1 MVSGWLNHRP
11 WRRGYQTSWWAAAG
25 GGSPGGNVW
34 KPKIFR
40 RTVAAGGAGART
52 PTAVPGST
60 QSFDV
65 PALAPVVC
73 DADQKG
79 DSGMVSAY
87 VLVSV
92 EAGKNQEV
100 VAALRSMDAVKQAHA
115 CWGQP
120 DIFAFVEVADE
131 PTLAEV
137 VLTAIQGL
145 PGIRTTETYIVAPV

>member
-1 MVSGWLNHRP
+1 VEAEGLPAYGSAGRCRRSDPNGRSGLHP
-11 WRRGYQTSWWAAAG
+11 
-25 GGSPGGNVW
+25 V
-34 KPKIFR
+34 
-40 RTVAAGGAGART
+40 V
-52 PTAVPGST
+52 
-60 QSFDV
+60 DV
-65 PALAPVVC
+65 PALALVVC
-73 DADQKG
+73 DADEKG
-79 DSGMVSAY
+79 GFRMVSAY

-137 VLTAIQGL
+137 VLTTIQGL
-145 PGIRTTETYIVAPV
+145 PGIRTTETHIVAPV

>member
-1 MVSGWLNHRP
+1 VEARIPDLLV
-11 WRRGYQTSWWAAAG
+11 G
-25 GGSPGGNVW
+25 GGGRRIAGREYLEAEDLPAYGGGGRC
-34 KPKIFR
+34 R
-40 RTVAAGGAGART
+40 RSGPNGRSGLRPV
-52 PTAVPGST
+52 V
-60 QSFDV
+60 DV

-145 PGIRTTETYIVAPV
+145 PGIRTTETHIVAPV